1 MNKITLK
8 KIIFLLIPLF
18 LIISCNDEDDPFI
31 PISAKFKSDKT
42 IVLLYDGYWGNE
54 SFQIE
59 ACNPM
64 TGITRKIPR
73 GSITN
78 DFTTGKLYIK
88 YKGDISENE
97 IATLYIYENNSSTA
111 KYKLTIKKW

>member
-31 PISAKFKSDKT
+31 PISAKFKSNNT

-54 SFQIE
+54 SFRIE
-59 ACNPM
+59 AYNPM
-64 TGITRKIPR
+64 TGITRKISR
-73 GSITN
+73 GSIKN

-88 YKGDISENE
+88 YKGDIYADE

-111 KYKLTIKKW
+111 KYKFTIKR